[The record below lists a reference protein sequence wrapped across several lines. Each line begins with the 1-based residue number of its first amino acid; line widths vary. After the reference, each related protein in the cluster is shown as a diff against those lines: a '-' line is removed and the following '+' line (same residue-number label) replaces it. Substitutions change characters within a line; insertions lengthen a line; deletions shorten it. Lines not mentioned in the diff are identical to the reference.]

1 MTHPKTLVRAADAA
15 QALAVD
21 AISLRGN
28 LPDRIERARDV
39 LAIAAPDLSE
49 REARAWRVWAD
60 LLDRMTVDEIV
71 PRLSLLA
78 VALRSRLLPGTA
90 TTPVRLRS
98 RAIS

>member
-28 LPDRIERARDV
+28 LPDLIERARDV
-39 LAIAAPDLSE
+39 LAI
-49 REARAWRVWAD
+49 AWRVWAD